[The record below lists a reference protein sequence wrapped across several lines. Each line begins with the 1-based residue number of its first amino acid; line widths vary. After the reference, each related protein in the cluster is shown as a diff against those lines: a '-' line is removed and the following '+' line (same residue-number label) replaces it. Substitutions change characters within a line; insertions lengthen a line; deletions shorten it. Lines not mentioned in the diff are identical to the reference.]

1 MFYEALKEV
10 CEKKKT
16 TPSAVCDALEMSRSN
31 VTAWKEGRSPKLDTV
46 IAIANLLGVSP
57 AKLIPK
63 KPNETEK

>member
-1 MFYEALKEV
+1 MFYEVLKEV

-63 KPNETEK
+63 KPNELEK

>member
-16 TPSAVCDALEMSRSN
+16 TPSAICDALEMSRSN

-63 KPNETEK
+63 KPNELEK